1 MIIIIDGYNLLR
13 NIFHK
18 EKGKLDRQRGELI
31 RQLSYY
37 KRKKEHEIVV
47 VFDGGFFNHATRE
60 IKKGVIVVFSGRR
73 ASADDWIFE
82 YVERNKG
89 KELLLI
95 THDKQLI
102 DRCKKFGTDALGVK
116 DFYDLL
122 QDSLLEDVEK
132 EFEKEFEKKGD
143 GDSSIQKYNRNKK
156 KVGKEIESEALDLLM
171 AQTDL
176 SEYKKD
182 GDEGLSKTRRK
193 KQKSKTL
200 PKKAKK
206 IYKKIKKL

>member
-18 EKGKLDRQRGELI
+18 EKGRLDKQRDELI

-37 KRKKEHEIVV
+37 KRKKKHEIVV
-47 VFDGGFFNHATRE
+47 VFDGGLLNHATRE
-60 IKKGVIVVFSGRR
+60 IKKGVVVVFSGRGE
-73 ASADDWIFE
+73 SADDWIFE
-82 YVERNKG
+82 YVERNKN

-102 DRCKKFGTDALGVK
+102 DRCMEFGADALGVK
-116 DFYDLL
+116 DFYVLL
-122 QDSLLEDVEK
+122 KESLLEDVEK
-132 EFEKEFEKKGD
+132 EVSKKDD
-143 GDSSIQKYNRNKK
+143 GDSSIQKYKRD
-156 KVGKEIESEALDLLM
+156 KEGAGGEIDSEALDLLM

-182 GDEGLSKTRRK
+182 GDEDLSKVRRK
-193 KQKSKTL
+193 KQKSKTF